1 MQNLNFKEMLR
12 EQEAILI
19 DYVQKGRQQVTEAQD
34 RLSAVESNLKIQQS
48 NLESIQKQITD
59 YEEFEKFQAGKEGT
73 VKEKTTV
80 NRKKTTET
88 KEEN

>member
-34 RLSAVESNLKIQQS
+34 RLSAVESNLKIQES

-59 YEEFEKFQAGKEGT
+59 YEEFEKFQASKEGA